1 MTSHISSLSF
11 SYDILKI
18 YEPYLRWNML
28 RFNCKIN
35 NAMELRNIRSGIK
48 RERER
53 EKKYTKSHRGDSRL
67 KIFLIPA

>member
-48 RERER
+48 RERE
-53 EKKYTKSHRGDSRL
+53 KKKVYKV
-67 KIFLIPA
+67 P